1 MTAAGKY
8 FCRHLPVIFAKFPES
23 ARWSQG
29 AAPKDRC
36 LDLGGERDLMH
47 LVLALAVLAYLLG
60 SIPSG
65 LLVARALGGPDPR
78 RSGSGNLGTA
88 NLYRLL
94 GRKAGALT
102 LASDVAKGAVPVA
115 LARLTLHSLGSWQDT
130 GVALV
135 AAAAVAGHV
144 FPLYLKFKGGKAVAT
159 TFGVVA
165 VLAPWAALNLV
176 AVYLLALSQT
186 RTFSVSALICA
197 WLLPVA
203 VGLFSDSKAYLLLA
217 GALSGL
223 VLVCHRENLERFF
236 KGEEPRL

>member
-1 MTAAGKY
+1 
-8 FCRHLPVIFAKFPES
+8 
-23 ARWSQG
+23 
-29 AAPKDRC
+29 
-36 LDLGGERDLMH
+36 MH
-47 LVLALAVLAYLLG
+47 QVLALAVLAYLLG

-78 RSGSGNLGTA
+78 QLGSGNLGTA
-88 NLYRLL
+88 NIYRLL

-102 LASDVAKGAVPVA
+102 LLGDVAKGALPVA
-115 LARLTLHSLGSWQDT
+115 LARLWLTPLGAWQDT

-135 AAAAVAGHV
+135 AAAAVLGHV

-165 VLAPWAALNLV
+165 ALAPWAALNL
-176 AVYLLALSQT
+176 AVVYILALSQT
-186 RTFSVSALICA
+186 RIFSVSALVCA

-223 VLVCHRENLERFF
+223 ILVCHRDNLERFF

>member
-1 MTAAGKY
+1 MRKISRIGAVG
-8 FCRHLPVIFAKFPES
+8 PEGQRADAS
-23 ARWSQG
+23 ILREKG
-29 AAPKDRC
+29 N
-36 LDLGGERDLMH
+36 LMH
-47 LVLALAVLAYLLG
+47 LVLALMVLAYLLG

-78 RSGSGNLGTA
+78 QLGSGNLGTA
-88 NLYRLL
+88 NVYRLL

-102 LASDVAKGAVPVA
+102 LLGDVAKGALPVA
-115 LARLTLHSLGSWQDT
+115 LARLTLTSLGAWQET

-135 AAAAVAGHV
+135 AAAAVVGHV
-144 FPLYLKFKGGKAVAT
+144 FPLYLEFKGGKAVAT

-176 AVYLLALSQT
+176 VVYILALSQT

-223 VLVCHRENLERFF
+223 ILVCHRENLERFF

>member
-1 MTAAGKY
+1 
-8 FCRHLPVIFAKFPES
+8 
-23 ARWSQG
+23 
-29 AAPKDRC
+29 
-36 LDLGGERDLMH
+36 MH
-47 LVLALAVLAYLLG
+47 LWLALTVLAYLLG

-78 RSGSGNLGTA
+78 QLGSGNLGTA
-88 NLYRLL
+88 NVYRLL

-102 LASDVAKGAVPVA
+102 LLGDMAKGAVPVA
-115 LARLTLHSLGSWQDT
+115 LARLTLTPLGAWQEA

-144 FPLYLKFKGGKAVAT
+144 FPVYLKFKGGKAVAT
-159 TFGVVA
+159 TFGVVGA
-165 VLAPWAALNLV
+165 LVPWAALNLA

-217 GALSGL
+217 GVLSGL

>member
-1 MTAAGKY
+1 MHVLVA
-8 FCRHLPVIFAKFPES
+8 
-23 ARWSQG
+23 
-29 AAPKDRC
+29 
-36 LDLGGERDLMH
+36 LM
-47 LVLALAVLAYLLG
+47 LLAYLVG

-65 LLVARALGGPDPR
+65 LLVARALKGPDPR
-78 RSGSGNLGTA
+78 QSGSGNLGTA
-88 NLYRLL
+88 NVYRLL

-102 LASDVAKGAVPVA
+102 LLGDAAKGALPVA
-115 LARLTLHSLGSWQDT
+115 LARLMLTSLGAWQDT

-144 FPLYLKFKGGKAVAT
+144 FPLYLSFKGGKAVAT

-165 VLAPWAALNLV
+165 VLSPWAALNLV
-176 AVYLLALSQT
+176 AVYILALYQT

-203 VGLFSDSKAYLLLA
+203 MGLFSDSKAYVLLA

-223 VLVCHRENLERFF
+223 ILVCHRDNLERFF

>member
-1 MTAAGKY
+1 
-8 FCRHLPVIFAKFPES
+8 
-23 ARWSQG
+23 
-29 AAPKDRC
+29 
-36 LDLGGERDLMH
+36 MH
-47 LVLALAVLAYLLG
+47 LVVALTVLAYLLG

-78 RSGSGNLGTA
+78 RQGSGNLGTA

-94 GRKAGALT
+94 GPKAGALT
-102 LASDVAKGAVPVA
+102 LLGDMLKGALPVLLAQLA
-115 LARLTLHSLGSWQDT
+115 LTSLGAWHDT

-144 FPLYLKFKGGKAVAT
+144 FPLYLRFKGGKGVAT

-165 VLAPWAALNLV
+165 VLSPWAALNLV

-186 RTFSVSALICA
+186 RIFSVSALICA

-203 VGLFSDSKAYLLLA
+203 IGLFTDSKAYLLLA
-217 GALSGL
+217 GVLSGL
-223 VLVCHRENLERFF
+223 ILVCHRDNLARFF

>member
-1 MTAAGKY
+1 
-8 FCRHLPVIFAKFPES
+8 
-23 ARWSQG
+23 
-29 AAPKDRC
+29 
-36 LDLGGERDLMH
+36 MH
-47 LVLALAVLAYLLG
+47 LVLALVVLAYLLG

-78 RSGSGNLGTA
+78 GFGSGNLGTA

-102 LASDVAKGAVPVA
+102 LAGDVAKGALPVA
-115 LARLTLHSLGSWQDT
+115 LARLALTSLGAWQDT

-135 AAAAVAGHV
+135 AAAAVTGHV

-165 VLAPWAALNLV
+165 VLVPWAALNLV
-176 AVYLLALSQT
+176 AVYILALSQT

-203 VGLFSDSKAYLLLA
+203 VGLFSDSKTYLLLA
-217 GALSGL
+217 AALSGL
-223 VLVCHRENLERFF
+223 ILVCHRENLERFF

>member
-1 MTAAGKY
+1 
-8 FCRHLPVIFAKFPES
+8 
-23 ARWSQG
+23 
-29 AAPKDRC
+29 
-36 LDLGGERDLMH
+36 MH
-47 LVLALAVLAYLLG
+47 LMLALTVLAYLVG

-65 LLVARALGGPDPR
+65 LVVARVLGGPDPR
-78 RSGSGNLGTA
+78 QFGSGNLGTA
-88 NLYRLL
+88 NVYRLL

-102 LASDVAKGAVPVA
+102 LLGDAAKGALPVA
-115 LARLTLHSLGSWQDT
+115 LARLMLTSLGAWQDT

-144 FPLYLKFKGGKAVAT
+144 FPLYLGFKGGKAVAT

-165 VLAPWAALNLV
+165 VLSPWAALNLV
-176 AVYLLALSQT
+176 AVYILALYQT

-203 VGLFSDSKAYLLLA
+203 VGLFSDSKAYLLLS

-223 VLVCHRENLERFF
+223 ILVCHRENLERFF